1 MAALRDLTPS
11 GLRRLS
17 MDERKRLLEA
27 LLSVNYTWL
36 SERERE
42 HLFWGHGLRCRRD
55 RADFERA
62 TAYSGPSRSPIPV
75 PSRSFFG
82 ADRNRAVRPV

>member
-27 LLSVNYTWL
+27 KTLRIETITIYRSASLLGQPT
-36 SERERE
+36 
-42 HLFWGHGLRCRRD
+42 
-55 RADFERA
+55 
-62 TAYSGPSRSPIPV
+62 
-75 PSRSFFG
+75 
-82 ADRNRAVRPV
+82 